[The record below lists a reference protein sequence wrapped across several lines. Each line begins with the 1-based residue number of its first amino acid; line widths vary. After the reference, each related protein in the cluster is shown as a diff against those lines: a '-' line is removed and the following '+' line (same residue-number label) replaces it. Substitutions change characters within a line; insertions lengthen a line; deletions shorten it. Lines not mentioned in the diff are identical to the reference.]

1 MHAALRSIP
10 TQLSPTP
17 FSPALPVT
25 LGYMSSHFTKTMLNG
40 LFNGV
45 LREHAARSRLRIVCF
60 GFHSEDP
67 NRGPGDEDQ
76 ASLLAPGQELV
87 AMKRGEPAHKA
98 AATINSRGVHVL
110 VDLVGALPIGQELAS
125 LDILAMRPAAVSVNA
140 QGYHG
145 TTGAAGDVDYN
156 LVDRVVAPPDY
167 AAFYSEALLVLAKGS
182 FHVNAH
188 ASEFAQLTPEYV
200 LAACRPDPAEAE
212 AVLPSRGHGDGDAR
226 GGGGS
231 VRMMVPH
238 AFYKLSPAVVWV
250 WSALMRGQ
258 GGGVRVLRT
267 QHQAQKTKK
276 TLHVFRKQ
284 HYRVAV
290 GNLACFLRSAAGE
303 GGREGNGDML
313 CVGGESVGSEV
324 GGERGQ
330 EKEEHQWEREWMR
343 LGLHVEEGSETRG
356 EYMRQLCRGDI
367 LLDTPDFNGK
377 IAPVVCVCV

>member
-60 GFHSEDP
+60 GFYSEDP

-200 LAACRPDPAEAE
+200 LAACWPDPAEAE
-212 AVLPSRGHGDGDAR
+212 AVLPSRGHGDGHAR

-330 EKEEHQWEREWMR
+330 EKEEQHLEREWMR